1 LCHVHR
7 EFIQA
12 QLRLRRNATAIFQ
25 DLVDTHG
32 YTGAYN
38 SVKRFVRALRGNES
52 EQFDRLSFLPGE
64 EMQVLWAP

>member
-1 LCHVHR
+1 M
-7 EFIQA
+7 
-12 QLRLRRNATAIFQ
+12 RLRCNTTATAIFQ
-25 DLVDTHG
+25 DRVDAQGH
-32 YTGAYN
+32 TGAYN